1 MRGVRDFFLSFIL
14 SMLVLGG
21 VTLWVIKNPPSFGVK
36 KPTLPDSTVSLETDD
51 KTNFIQE
58 TLTDDPAGA
67 DANDEPVEIVIPQGN
82 VSDATF
88 LFVGTDY
95 QPSVLDYNKS
105 GYDENGLYVQERKV
119 SADSLI
125 LMKINRRTKTFLFSV
140 IPANAIVNKST
151 NKTISQLYS
160 EKGPN
165 YMVDCVYALT
175 GIQVEHLAVI
185 SVEDCVKAMKKVG
198 NITYNVPC
206 DMYYSDPVQKLE
218 INLKRGVQELT
229 PKQAVSMLRFR
240 DYPKGSGY
248 DRDRMLLE
256 FSQSLMY
263 KLTSP
268 AYIET
273 AVSLF
278 ESALTYF
285 QTNFTVDDF
294 KDHMDLI
301 FSFPSYKIQVVTYP
315 GYTKDLYGENVFVPT
330 IGEAMSA
337 YEEFK

>member
-14 SMLVLGG
+14 SLLVFGG
-21 VTLWVIKNPPSFGVK
+21 VAMWIMKNPPSFAFD
-36 KPTLPDSTVSLETDD
+36 KPTLPDSTVSLESDD
-51 KTNFIQE
+51 KTNFIQD
-58 TLTDDPAGA
+58 TSSDDPTGA
-67 DANDEPVEIVIPQGN
+67 DDIDEPIEIVIPQGN

-95 QPSVLDYNKS
+95 QPSVLKYDKS
-105 GYDENGLYVQERKV
+105 GYNENGIYVQERKV
-119 SADSLI
+119 AADSMI
-125 LMKINRRTKTFLFSV
+125 MMKIDRQTKTFLFSV
-140 IPANAIVNKST
+140 IPANTIVNKTT

-206 DMYYSDPVQKLE
+206 DMYYSDPTQKLE

-229 PKQAVSMLRFR
+229 PKQAVSMLRFK

-248 DRDRMLLE
+248 DRDRMLVD

-278 ESALTYF
+278 EEALAYF
-285 QTNFTVDDF
+285 KTNFTVDDF
-294 KDHMDLI
+294 KEHMDLI
-301 FSFPSYKIQVVTYP
+301 FSFPNYKVQVITFP
-315 GYTKDLYGENVFVPT
+315 GYETELYGETVFMPT
-330 IGEAMSA
+330 IGEALSA